1 MKLFLNKYCND
12 TFNDNYTN
20 NMILNNLD
28 SLDSIDVFFE
38 KTKFKRDP
46 CSFTLLN
53 ESIDFRLELFKYFSN
68 LSFDVKNNL
77 SETETNSLFKF
88 LKKKPFKVIDADK
101 NVGLAI
107 ISNELHDN
115 LVLNHLNNCETY
127 SFINDFNLNDIVTNI
142 NDSLLDLKI
151 SKHISNKLY
160 SKLVISDSLNKVG
173 KFRILAKL
181 HKDKFGIRPIINCK
195 NNFTSLISLLIDL
208 ILKPLV
214 KAMPSFLQD
223 SQHLLQDALNLSI
236 NYDINDFRLISA
248 DFELCYSF

>member
-1 MKLFLNKYCND
+1 MILYLILKFLNY
-12 TFNDNYTN
+12 
-20 NMILNNLD
+20 
-28 SLDSIDVFFE
+28 
-38 KTKFKRDP
+38 
-46 CSFTLLN
+46 
-53 ESIDFRLELFKYFSN
+53 
-68 LSFDVKNNL
+68 
-77 SETETNSLFKF
+77 
-88 LKKKPFKVIDADK
+88 
-101 NVGLAI
+101 
-107 ISNELHDN
+107 
-115 LVLNHLNNCETY
+115 
-127 SFINDFNLNDIVTNI
+127 
-142 NDSLLDLKI
+142 
-151 SKHISNKLY
+151 ISNKLY
-160 SKLVISDSLNKVG
+160 SKPVISDSLNKVG